1 MAKRFED
8 DLGLMPVSK
17 PKAVDTVLFAAPV
30 APAPSPAAAMAK
42 SLSVKL
48 DGDLYN
54 QLLAYCFERLRRTG
68 TKLYHQ
74 EVMVEGLKMLLE
86 ARRQ

>member
-8 DLGLMPVSK
+8 DFGLMPVSK
-17 PKAVDTVLFAAPV
+17 RAAAETVPFG
-30 APAPSPAAAMAK
+30 APATPVPAAAMGK

-48 DGDLYN
+48 DGDLHN
-54 QLLAYCFERLRRTG
+54 RLLAYCFEHLRRTG